1 IFGDQSPFTYTF
13 SAIFTILAC
22 TKLNLQVGTTVAVLT
37 SVAMIPGIHEAYL
50 FNFFSRLLTALI
62 GLVTAGL
69 VNFFV
74 LPPKYYHQ
82 IEENLIH
89 SENNLYE
96 LFASRCHELL
106 LGKFDSDNSNTSLA
120 TLSDMNKKTDTLMN
134 YQRDE
139 LRYHKNNEDKWKQL
153 KDMSNRAYI
162 DRLLATHL
170 SNIIYLP
177 KNVNICFTTEEKMAI
192 IKISNSIN
200 NIPLDGVFKRESKS
214 ISTLK
219 SSVKILEE
227 FDKNQIKSHVIYEIL
242 LIYNLLDN
250 RFVKA

>member
-1 IFGDQSPFTYTF
+1 
-13 SAIFTILAC
+13 
-22 TKLNLQVGTTVAVLT
+22 
-37 SVAMIPGIHEAYL
+37 MIPGIHEAYL
-50 FNFFSRLLTALI
+50 LIFLKTLNSFNWSSNCWI
-62 GLVTAGL
+62 SK
-69 VNFFV
+69 FFV

-120 TLSDMNKKTDTLMN
+120 TLSDMNKTDTLMN

-162 DRLLATHL
+162 DRLLATF
-170 SNIIYLP
+170 IKYYLFT
-177 KNVNICFTTEEKMAI
+177 KNVNICFTTEEKWQ
-192 IKISNSIN
+192 
-200 NIPLDGVFKRESKS
+200 L
-214 ISTLK
+214 
-219 SSVKILEE
+219 
-227 FDKNQIKSHVIYEIL
+227 
-242 LIYNLLDN
+242 
-250 RFVKA
+250 

>member
-1 IFGDQSPFTYTF
+1 
-13 SAIFTILAC
+13 
-22 TKLNLQVGTTVAVLT
+22 
-37 SVAMIPGIHEAYL
+37 M
-50 FNFFSRLLTALI
+50 
-62 GLVTAGL
+62 
-69 VNFFV
+69 
-74 LPPKYYHQ
+74 
-82 IEENLIH
+82 
-89 SENNLYE
+89 YE
-96 LFASRCHELL
+96 LFASRCYELL
-106 LGKFDSDNSNTSLA
+106 LGKFDSDNSNTSLS

-214 ISTLK
+214 VSTLK

-250 RFVKA
+250 RFVKT